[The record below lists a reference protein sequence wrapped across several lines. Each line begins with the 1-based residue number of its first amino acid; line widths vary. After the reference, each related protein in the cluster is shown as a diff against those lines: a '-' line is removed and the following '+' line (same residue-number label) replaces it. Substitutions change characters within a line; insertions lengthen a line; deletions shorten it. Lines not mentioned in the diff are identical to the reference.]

1 MKRLGMVLVLAALAA
16 ACGGGSEG
24 DANGA
29 DTTGVST
36 MPAETGPNPAG
47 TGTMTPPMDTGAMPA
62 PGTGAGMTD
71 STAMDTTMRDSMG
84 MGTGTPPTTP

>member
-36 MPAETGPNPAG
+36 MPAETGPNPVG
-47 TGTMTPPMDTGAMPA
+47 TGTMTPPIDTGAMPA

-71 STAMDTTMRDSMG
+71 SSAMRDSMG
-84 MGTGTPPTTP
+84 MGTGTSPTTP